1 MRRSVVARPPH
12 PADRRARQPGLT
24 SKDNALCERLLDV
37 LIQNALLAV
46 MFRRVQRAFVLHK
59 PLRVSH
65 GWDNTVK
72 CSFDELA
79 GSAVELVVAIFQAV

>member
-1 MRRSVVARPPH
+1 MRCSLVERRPH
-12 PADRRARQPGLT
+12 PADRRARRAALT

-37 LIQNALLAV
+37 LTQDALLAV
-46 MFRRVQRAFVLHK
+46 MFRRVQRAFVLHE

-65 GWDNTVK
+65 GWDHTVK